1 MTIDVLGRDLADKL
15 QIAEK
20 AISSEYGLFVLFAL
34 AEREEAPGRWDLLVS
49 APWLEMGAKGIQK
62 IIQALQ
68 PYLVSEDW
76 LKFASITP
84 LPVSMD
90 YVQWI
95 ARKYDVQHDN
105 QEVANVFWNGLLI
118 PHGFVITADLSADL
132 SVSPAAPQVLVA
144 A

>member
-15 QIAEK
+15 HGAEK
-20 AISSEYGLFVLFAL
+20 AISSEHGLFVLFAL
-34 AEREEAPGRWDLLVS
+34 AEREEVPGRWDLLVS
-49 APWLEMGAKGIQK
+49 APWLELGAKGIQK

-132 SVSPAAPQVLVA
+132 SVAPAAPQALVA